1 MTDYSGKRITVMGL
15 GRFGGGIG
23 VTRWLVAQGADVL
36 VTDQEPADELAD
48 SVAKIQDLISS
59 GSVTLRLGEHNV
71 SDFTTCDLVVAN
83 AAVLQPWDNRFLRA
97 AEAASIPIT
106 TEIVLMLENLPAHLR
121 ARTVAVTG
129 SAGKSTTVSM
139 IHHALDT
146 VGQAHGRRAF
156 LGGNIGGSLLGR
168 AGEIGERDWLV
179 LELSSAQVYWIHRVL
194 GKSGGAW
201 PPRIGVVM
209 NIAQNHTDW
218 HGSFEHYGASKRALI
233 EALEPDGVALLGESV
248 WDWKDRT
255 RARAVRIEQER
266 FELPLA
272 VPGAHNRVNAA
283 AALAAVRALAPEL
296 DAGEVR
302 HAIAAFSGLTHRLQL
317 VIETKLPEREG
328 EPVKFYNDSKSTTPE
343 SALKA
348 IEAVADAPGCSRSRI
363 HLIAGGYDKGS
374 DLTPIAQA
382 AQELAGIYTIG
393 ATGPKIA
400 AAAGGEEGHAY
411 ECETLA
417 AAFDRALG
425 RMRPGDVLLL
435 SPGCASWGVYKNFE
449 ERGEEFMDLVRKAVG
464 T

>member
-1 MTDYSGKRITVMGL
+1 MTDFSGKRITVMGL

-36 VTDQEPADELAD
+36 VTDQEPANELAD
-48 SVAKIQDLISS
+48 SVAKIQDLIDT
-59 GSVTLRLGEHNV
+59 GAVTLRLGEHNV

-97 AEAASIPIT
+97 AAAAGIPIT
-106 TEIVLMLENLPAHLR
+106 TEIVLMLASLPAHVR

-139 IHHALDT
+139 IRHALDS
-146 VGQAHGRRAF
+146 VGAPLGRRVF

-168 AGEIGERDWLV
+168 GEEIGERDWLV
-179 LELSSAQVYWIHRVL
+179 LELSSAQVYWIKQAL
-194 GKSGGAW
+194 GESGGAW
-201 PPRIGVVM
+201 PPRVGVVT

-218 HGSFEHYGASKRALI
+218 HGTFEHYRASKRALI
-233 EALEPDGVALLGESV
+233 EALEPDGVAVLGESV
-248 WDWKDRT
+248 WDWKEHS
-255 RARAVRIEQER
+255 RARSVRIEQQR

-272 VPGAHNRVNAA
+272 VPGAHNRVNAS
-283 AALAAVRALAPEL
+283 AALAAIHALAPEL
-296 DAGEVR
+296 DTGAVSR
-302 HAIAAFSGLTHRLQL
+302 AIAAFPGLTHRLQL
-317 VIETKLPEREG
+317 VIESKLPAHDG

-348 IEAVADAPGCSRSRI
+348 IEAVADVPGCSRSRI

-382 AQELAGIYTIG
+382 AQTLAGVYTIG
-393 ATGPKIA
+393 NTGPKIA
-400 AAAGGEEGHAY
+400 AAAGGESGGAY

-417 AAFDRALG
+417 VAFDRAFG

-449 ERGEEFMDLVRKAVG
+449 ERGEEFMSLVRKAVG
-464 T
+464 A